1 MIQFLLTDEEST
13 NQLVSSIQKD
23 NLLKQKQFLDHL
35 KDGTISTYGYLIQ
48 LFTWV
53 VFLPREIT

>member
-35 KDGTISTYGYLIQ
+35 KDGTISTSG
-48 LFTWV
+48 
-53 VFLPREIT
+53 

>member
-35 KDGTISTYGYLIQ
+35 KDGTILTSGYLTQ
-48 LFTWV
+48 LFT
-53 VFLPREIT
+53 

>member
-23 NLLKQKQFLDHL
+23 NLLKQKQFLNHL
-35 KDGTISTYGYLIQ
+35 KDGTISTSGYLTQ
-48 LFTWV
+48 LSTIV
-53 VFLPREIT
+53 VCLNK